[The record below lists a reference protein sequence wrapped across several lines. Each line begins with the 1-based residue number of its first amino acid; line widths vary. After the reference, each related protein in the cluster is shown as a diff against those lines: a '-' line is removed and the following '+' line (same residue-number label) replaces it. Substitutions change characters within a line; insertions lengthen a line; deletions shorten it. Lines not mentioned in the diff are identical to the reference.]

1 MGYEKDSRENQ
12 KTDISSISVKSRMS
26 YLTWG
31 VILCRMISTVWIVS
45 VPSGKVD
52 DERDKNE
59 YVRIEG
65 QRGRGWSGYA
75 LIE

>member
-1 MGYEKDSRENQ
+1 
-12 KTDISSISVKSRMS
+12 MS

-31 VILCRMISTVWIVS
+31 VILCRMISAVWIVS

-52 DERDKNE
+52 DEHDNNE

-65 QRGRGWSGYA
+65 RRGRGWSEYA
-75 LIE
+75 LIECWLPVIYNHNIQ